1 MIRYLIL
8 LYSKDS
14 DALTFHR
21 RICSQTAD
29 KDQKKKIIETNLTF
43 VLAIAADIYNVYYK
57 KINYSI
63 PMS

>member
-8 LYSKDS
+8 LYSKES

-29 KDQKKKIIETNLTF
+29 KDQKKKIIEQ
-43 VLAIAADIYNVYYK
+43 I
-57 KINYSI
+57 
-63 PMS
+63 